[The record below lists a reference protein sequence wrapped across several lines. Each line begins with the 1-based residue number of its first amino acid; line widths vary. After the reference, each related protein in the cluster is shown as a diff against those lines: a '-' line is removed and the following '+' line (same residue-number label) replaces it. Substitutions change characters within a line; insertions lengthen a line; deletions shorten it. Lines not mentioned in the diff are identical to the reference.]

1 MLWLPYNIIVII
13 AAFSGLNFIPHW
25 LWSLSYWLC
34 YLNSGRFWARTIVSH
49 GKSYQ
54 LSTVR
59 MNRNKLSIQLAML
72 YSTNN
77 CGIFSLHQE
86 NLAFRDKNYLKLF
99 REEVIQTFHK
109 MLCKDAW
116 RKIFD
121 NIESSFNQAE
131 LREQNAIN
139 L

>member
-1 MLWLPYNIIVII
+1 MLATDFKDSVTKTLSSTLLSPLLPI
-13 AAFSGLNFIPHW
+13 
-25 LWSLSYWLC
+25 
-34 YLNSGRFWARTIVSH
+34 
-49 GKSYQ
+49 
-54 LSTVR
+54 
-59 MNRNKLSIQLAML
+59 
-72 YSTNN
+72 NN
-77 CGIFSLHQE
+77 WRQQFVKI
-86 NLAFRDKNYLKLF
+86 RLF

>member
-1 MLWLPYNIIVII
+1 MCVDQLTNDALYCGTPYNCTFEPLQ
-13 AAFSGLNFIPHW
+13 AFNPIGYALFNKQLRYFFLSKALFLEFINSKFSKNFRP
-25 LWSLSYWLC
+25 
-34 YLNSGRFWARTIVSH
+34 
-49 GKSYQ
+49 
-54 LSTVR
+54 
-59 MNRNKLSIQLAML
+59 
-72 YSTNN
+72 
-77 CGIFSLHQE
+77 IFMKIYE
-86 NLAFRDKNYLKLF
+86 NLLKFSLF